1 MKRREWEKR
10 LRERELFRGLRLVP
24 GAWTVLRLDGRG
36 FTRFTAERFD
46 KPFDE
51 RLRDLMIGA
60 ARELLADFQGLYAV
74 THSDEISVVFAPR
87 WDLFDR
93 RVEKLVSV
101 SAAVVSAAFS
111 LACGA
116 AVHFDS
122 RVWQGVGVDDVTAY
136 FRWRQDDAARC
147 ALHGWCYWTLRRDGL
162 DAEQAARALVGKGKD
177 FQNELLFRHGI
188 NFNDLPAWQRRGV
201 GLLWESYPKAGLDPR
216 SATPTTTERRR
227 IRVEHELPLG
237 EPYAR
242 LVHALLQDHAK
253 REA

>member
-1 MKRREWEKR
+1 MKRKEWELR

-36 FTRFTAERFD
+36 FTRFTAERFE

-51 RLRDLMIGA
+51 RLRDLMIVA

-74 THSDEISVVFAPR
+74 THSDEISVVFAPH
-87 WDLFDR
+87 WELFDR

-111 LACGA
+111 LACGE

-122 RVWQGVGVDDVTAY
+122 RVWQGVSLDDATAY
-136 FRWRQDDAARC
+136 FRWRQGDAARC
-147 ALHGWCYWTLRRDGL
+147 GLHSWCYWTLRRDGL

-177 FQNELLFRHGI
+177 FQNEFLFHHGI

-201 GLLWESYPKAGLDPR
+201 GLCWESYAKAGVDPR

-227 IRVEHELPLG
+227 IRVELELPLG
-237 EPYAR
+237 EPYAQF
-242 LVHALLQDHAK
+242 VHQLLQDHATS
-253 REA
+253 ET